1 MAERAALHQ
10 SGYWEVHPSPYLQ
23 RVAGQGGYPLP
34 PRRPR
39 MERQMSKYNSNGEVY
54 GSKALTLAMIAVS
67 ALILAGTVYSPA
79 QISQKAAASQSQVQ
93 EVVVKAPA
101 ATPGVSG

>member
-1 MAERAALHQ
+1 
-10 SGYWEVHPSPYLQ
+10 
-23 RVAGQGGYPLP
+23 
-34 PRRPR
+34 
-39 MERQMSKYNSNGEVY
+39 MSKYNSNGEVY

-79 QISQKAAASQSQVQ
+79 QVPSKATAAQPQVQ

-101 ATPGVSG
+101 ASPGIAG